1 VHVGDVIV
9 EIDDGDPRWPGCSW
23 IDDERREGV
32 CRSVSM
38 IEKVDEMSAQKV
50 EPLWYLFERRVV
62 LRLPGWELAGCL
74 VVIK

>member
-1 VHVGDVIV
+1 
-9 EIDDGDPRWPGCSW
+9 
-23 IDDERREGV
+23 V